1 MPFRFF
7 LPKEFQFFDLFD
19 KQAGFAVE
27 AASLFKDLA
36 RNGKFMDDSAGRMH
50 VIEHHCDDVTH
61 EIINKLN
68 RTFITPFDRED
79 IHALAHELDTVVDL
93 INTTTSRM
101 RLFKLSKVNKKLIQ
115 FSDLIEQSVGALSK
129 AVKSMRDGKQLE
141 RVNQYCIEI
150 NRLENEGD
158 QLRDESIGDL
168 FAKSKDP
175 IHIIK
180 WKEIFT
186 EAETVLDACE
196 DVANIV
202 ESILV
207 KQA

>member
-1 MPFRFF
+1 MRLSFF
-7 LPKEFQFFDLFD
+7 LPKEYKFFDLFD

-27 AASLFKDLA
+27 AANLFKELA
-36 RNGKFMDDSAGRMH
+36 MGGKFDDESANRMH
-50 VIEHHCDDVTH
+50 DIEHNCDDVTH
-61 EIINKLN
+61 DIINKLN

-79 IHALAHELDTVVDL
+79 IHALAHELDTVIDL

-101 RLFKLSKVNKKLIQ
+101 RLFKLSKVNKQLIQ
-115 FSDLIEQSVGALSK
+115 FSELIEQSVGALAK
-129 AVKSMRDGKQLE
+129 AVKSLRDTKRHLE
-141 RVNQYCIEI
+141 VNQYCIEI
-150 NRLENEGD
+150 NRLENLGD

-175 IHIIK
+175 INIIK

>member
-1 MPFRFF
+1 MPFRLF

-36 RNGKFMDDSAGRMH
+36 SSGKFMGDSASRMH
-50 VIEHHCDDVTH
+50 EIEHHCDDVTH

-101 RLFKLSKVNKKLIQ
+101 RLFKLSKVNKKLVQ

-129 AVKSMRDGKQLE
+129 AVKCMRDGKQLE

>member
-1 MPFRFF
+1 M
-7 LPKEFQFFDLFD
+7 
-19 KQAGFAVE
+19 
-27 AASLFKDLA
+27 
-36 RNGKFMDDSAGRMH
+36 
-50 VIEHHCDDVTH
+50 
-61 EIINKLN
+61 
-68 RTFITPFDRED
+68 
-79 IHALAHELDTVVDL
+79 
-93 INTTTSRM
+93 
-101 RLFKLSKVNKKLIQ
+101 NKKLIQ

>member
-1 MPFRFF
+1 MRLSFF
-7 LPKEFQFFDLFD
+7 LPKEYQFFDLFD

-27 AASLFKDLA
+27 AANLFKELA
-36 RNGKFMDDSAGRMH
+36 SGGKFDDDSANRMH
-50 VIEHHCDDVTH
+50 DIEHSCDDVTH
-61 EIINKLN
+61 DIINKLN

-79 IHALAHELDTVVDL
+79 IHALAHELDTVIDL

-115 FSDLIEQSVGALSK
+115 FSDLIEQSVGALAK
-129 AVKSMRDGKQLE
+129 AVKSLRDAKRHHE
-141 RVNQYCIEI
+141 VNQYCIEI
-150 NRLENEGD
+150 NRLENLGD

-168 FAKSKDP
+168 FANSKDP